1 MENMGFQGNSA
12 EGHIPPCSQIGGKV
26 GEAPA
31 ESHGG
36 PGISAASYTA
46 ILWTISDSEVSG
58 T

>member
-12 EGHIPPCSQIGGKV
+12 EGHIPTCSHIGGKV

-31 ESHGG
+31 EGRGG
-36 PGISAASYTA
+36 PGISAASYTT

>member
-12 EGHIPPCSQIGGKV
+12 EGHSPPCSQIGGKA

-31 ESHGG
+31 EGHGG